1 CTKLIINYNVI
12 ATSIMREVAL
22 VYIKDKSNSLLIPVL
37 MEINAEFNTPD
48 KTYRK
53 PFAYIGHLSAYGVSE
68 YEVLFS
74 IGSFF
79 RIDHI
84 EFNDHE
90 QIWIVKMTLMFDE
103 DHLTITNDYN
113 SLKTCTIEEKII
125 KVGTLLS
132 HHKDHSKTDQ
142 VNNFYQHFLAK
153 NYSSSITAACYIGLG
168 WLTLQQQ
175 KYDLAIRNVEQALN
189 ICKHLTQDS
198 NLNYLEVMSYCCIG
212 AMYRQQKDNINALA
226 FYTKAYE
233 IDKKI
238 IPIDKY
244 AFYNSFNQIASI
256 NIASIYKLTDLADRA
271 WENFKDILTYE
282 TGTSNY
288 FHSAIYL
295 AIAEAGLSDIINL
308 KNFHERKKWSDDW
321 QRFFELSFHELSG
334 SYRQCIVSGAL
345 SMGFKFSTDPQTYD
359 NAIICFEKVIQISKK
374 FFKISRDYYNNII

>member
-1 CTKLIINYNVI
+1 
-12 ATSIMREVAL
+12 MREVAL

>member
-1 CTKLIINYNVI
+1 MDPLRSRMSTKFSGVSLVVSPLLFVSMSKRAFFVSKTPEI
-12 ATSIMREVAL
+12 ACGLSGIHRISISANSAL
-22 VYIKDKSNSLLIPVL
+22 VVILIRYTTWNSSKQTAFIKK
-37 MEINAEFNTPD
+37 
-48 KTYRK
+48 
-53 PFAYIGHLSAYGVSE
+53 
-68 YEVLFS
+68 
-74 IGSFF
+74 
-79 RIDHI
+79 
-84 EFNDHE
+84 
-90 QIWIVKMTLMFDE
+90 
-103 DHLTITNDYN
+103 
-113 SLKTCTIEEKII
+113 
-125 KVGTLLS
+125 
-132 HHKDHSKTDQ
+132 
-142 VNNFYQHFLAK
+142 
-153 NYSSSITAACYIGLG
+153 
-168 WLTLQQQ
+168 
-175 KYDLAIRNVEQALN
+175 
-189 ICKHLTQDS
+189 
-198 NLNYLEVMSYCCIG
+198 
-212 AMYRQQKDNINALA
+212 NALA

-308 KNFHERKKWSDDW
+308 KNFHERKKWSDGW

-374 FFKISRDYYNNII
+374 FFKISRDYYNNIIQCYQQLARMYRLKHKYTLAIKYASEILNICRIDDLQAVNDCYTNLVK